1 MNILAQASH
10 TVQLPVG
17 QDKVWNFVSKIEK
30 WATLVPAYKAHKE
43 VDANTSIWTFEGSMK
58 GMKKT
63 VEVEITIVEITEPSD
78 IRFEIKGL
86 SDNFSGKGHF
96 HAVAV
101 GDGTAMTL
109 TVDVSAS
116 GLTGAVL
123 TPMIKLVLPKVTT
136 KLTEKVGRK
145 IAA

>member
-1 MNILAQASH
+1 MAQASH

-17 QDKVWNFVSKIEK
+17 QDTVWSFVSKIEK
-30 WATLVPAYKAHKE
+30 WATMVPAYKAHKE
-43 VDANTSIWTFEGSMK
+43 IDANTSVWTFEGSMK

-63 VEVEITIVEITEPSD
+63 VEIEITIVEMTEPSD

-86 SDNFSGKGHF
+86 SDNFSGTGHF
-96 HAVAV
+96 HADAV

-109 TVDVSAS
+109 TVDVSAG

-123 TPMIKLVLPKVTT
+123 TPMIKLVLPTVTT
-136 KLTEKVGRK
+136 KLTEKIGRK

>member
-17 QDKVWNFVSKIEK
+17 QDTVWSFVSKIEK
-30 WATLVPAYKAHKE
+30 WATMVPAYKAHKE

-63 VEVEITIVEITEPSD
+63 VEVEITILEMNEPSD
-78 IRFEIKGL
+78 IRFEMKGL
-86 SDNFSGKGHF
+86 SDNFTGKGHF
-96 HAVAV
+96 HTEPS
-101 GDGTAMTL
+101 GNGTAMTL
-109 TVDVSAS
+109 TMDASAG

-123 TPMIKLVLPKVTT
+123 SPMIKLVLPKVTT
-136 KLTEKVGRK
+136 KLTEKIGRK

>member
-17 QDKVWNFVSKIEK
+17 QDTVWSFVSKIEK

-43 VDANTSIWTFEGSMK
+43 VDAKTSIWTFEGSMK

-63 VEVEITIVEITEPSD
+63 VEIEITIVEMTEPSD

-86 SDNFSGKGHF
+86 SDNFSGTGHF
-96 HAVAV
+96 HADAV

-109 TVDVSAS
+109 TVDVSAG

-136 KLTEKVGRK
+136 KLTEKIGRK